1 MYLQKLFLLFREII
15 FLNLL
20 WITILRYLT
29 IKVILYFFKGEEE
42 ILKNKGNGLALLPLG
57 VFLLV
62 YLGSSIM
69 AKDFYAVS
77 VLVPF
82 LAAALTAL
90 IMNKKI
96 KFEEKVEIFCKGA
109 GNSNILLMVLIFIL
123 AGAFAQV
130 AKDMGA
136 VDSTVNLG
144 LSLLPSSLLIPGM
157 FIIGCFIALSIGTSM
172 GTIVALVPIA
182 VGIADKTGIATA
194 LAVGAVVSG
203 AMFGDNLSIIS
214 DTTIAA
220 TRTQGCE
227 MKDKFKMNFI
237 IVLPAAIITALIFM
251 ILTRD
256 AGIVS
261 LEALEFNIFKI
272 LPYII
277 VIATALLGVNVIIV
291 LLLGI
296 LSSGIIGFIFGS
308 FNLIG
313 LFTSIS
319 TGISG
324 MSELIIISI
333 LIAGT
338 IEIIKFN
345 GGIDFI
351 LNKGLKSFKSKR
363 GAEYGIAILVSL
375 VDICTANNTVAIVTV
390 GPIAKNI
397 SDEFDLEPKRV
408 AGIMDMFSC
417 VFQGIIPYGAQLISA
432 AALATLSPFAIMKFL
447 FYPYIMGI
455 CAIIAIYFHWR
466 NK

>member
-1 MYLQKLFLLFREII
+1 M
-15 FLNLL
+15 
-20 WITILRYLT
+20 
-29 IKVILYFFKGEEE
+29 
-42 ILKNKGNGLALLPLG
+42 KNKGNGLALLPLG
-57 VFLLV
+57 VFILV
-62 YLGSSIM
+62 YLGGAM
-69 AKDFYAVS
+69 LAKDFYAIS
-77 VLVPF
+77 IIVPF

-90 IMNKKI
+90 LMNRKESFNDKI
-96 KFEEKVEIFCKGA
+96 EIFCKGA

-123 AGAFAQV
+123 AGSFAQV
-130 AKDMGA
+130 AKEMGA

-144 LSLLPSSLLIPGM
+144 LSLLPSRLLIPGM
-157 FIIGCFIALSIGTSM
+157 FIIGCFISLSIGTSM

-182 VGIADKTGIATA
+182 VGIADKTGIAVA

-227 MKDKFKMNFI
+227 MKDKFKMNFR
-237 IVLPAAIITALIFM
+237 IVLPAAILTAVVFM
-251 ILTRD
+251 VLTRN
-256 AGIVS
+256 ASAIS
-261 LEALEFNIFKI
+261 LDTLDFNLFQI

-296 LSSGIIGFIFGS
+296 LSSGLIGFIFGS
-308 FNLIG
+308 FDILGFFN
-313 LFTSIS
+313 SIS

-338 IEIIKFN
+338 IEIIKHN

-351 LNKGLKSFKSKR
+351 LNKGLRSFKSKR
-363 GAEYGIAILVSL
+363 DAEYGIATLVSL

-390 GPIAKNI
+390 GPIAKDI
-397 SDEFDLEPKRV
+397 SNEFDLEPKRV

-432 AALATLSPFAIMKFL
+432 AGLAAISPFSIMKYL
-447 FYPYIMGI
+447 FYPYLMGI
-455 CAIIAIYFHWR
+455 CAIIAIYFYWR

>member
-1 MYLQKLFLLFREII
+1 M
-15 FLNLL
+15 N
-20 WITILRYLT
+20 
-29 IKVILYFFKGEEE
+29 
-42 ILKNKGNGLALLPLG
+42 NKGNGLALIPLA
-57 VFLLV
+57 VFLVV
-62 YLGSSIM
+62 YLGSSIL
-69 AKDFYAVS
+69 AKDFYAIS
-77 VLVPF
+77 TIVPF

-90 IMNKKI
+90 LMNRKE
-96 KFEEKVEIFCKGA
+96 KFQNKVEIFCKGA
-109 GNSNILLMVLIFIL
+109 GNSNIILMVMIFIL

-157 FIIGCFIALSIGTSM
+157 FIISCFIAVSIGTSM

-182 VGIADKTGIATA
+182 VGIASKTGIESA
-194 LAVGAVVSG
+194 LAGGAIVSG

-227 MKDKFKMNFI
+227 MKDKFRMNFI

-251 ILTRD
+251 ILTRNSD
-256 AGIVS
+256 TIII
-261 LEALEFNIFKI
+261 EALSYNLIKI
-272 LPYII
+272 IPYIM
-277 VIATALLGVNVIIV
+277 VIITALLGVDVIIV

-296 LSSGIIGFIFGS
+296 LSSGIIGFIYGS
-308 FNLIG
+308 FDILGFFN
-313 LFTSIS
+313 SIS

-324 MSELIIISI
+324 MSELIIISL

-338 IEIIKFN
+338 IEIIKYN

-351 LNKGLKSFKSKR
+351 LNKGLKNFKSKR
-363 GAEYGIAILVSL
+363 GAEYGIATLVSL

-390 GPIAKNI
+390 GPIAKDI
-397 SDEFDLEPKRV
+397 SNKYDLEPKRV
-408 AGIMDMFSC
+408 AGILDMFSC

-432 AALATLSPFAIMKFL
+432 AALATISPIAIMKFL
-447 FYPYIMGI
+447 FYPYLMGI
-455 CAIIAIYFHWR
+455 CAIISIYIHWR

>member
-1 MYLQKLFLLFREII
+1 M
-15 FLNLL
+15 N
-20 WITILRYLT
+20 
-29 IKVILYFFKGEEE
+29 
-42 ILKNKGNGLALLPLG
+42 NKGNGLALLPLG

-62 YLGSSIM
+62 YLGTSVI

-77 VLVPF
+77 IIIPF

-96 KFEEKVEIFCKGA
+96 KFDEKVDIFCRGA
-109 GNSNILLMVLIFIL
+109 GNTNILLMVIIFIL
-123 AGAFAQV
+123 AGAFAKV

-144 LSLLPSSLLIPGM
+144 LSLLPSSLLIPGI
-157 FIIGCFIALSIGTSM
+157 FIIGCFISLSIGTSM

-194 LAVGAVVSG
+194 LATGAVVSG

-237 IVLPAAIITALIFM
+237 IVLPAAIITVV
-251 ILTRD
+251 ILMLLTKS
-256 AGIVS
+256 ATVVS
-261 LEALEFNIFKI
+261 LESLEFNLFKI

-277 VIATALLGVNVIIV
+277 VIVTSLIGVNVIIV

-296 LSSGIIGFIFGS
+296 LSSGIIGFILGS
-308 FNLIG
+308 FNMIG
-313 LFTSIS
+313 LFNSIS
-319 TGISG
+319 SGILG

-338 IEIIKFN
+338 IELINFN

-351 LNKGLKSFKSKR
+351 INKGLKSFKSKR
-363 GAEYGIAILVSL
+363 GAEYGIATLVSL

-390 GPIAKNI
+390 GPIAKDI
-397 SDEFDLEPKRV
+397 SNEFDLEPKRV
-408 AGIMDMFSC
+408 AGIMDMFAC
-417 VFQGIIPYGAQLISA
+417 VFQGVIPYGAQLISA
-432 AALATLSPFAIMKFL
+432 AGLAALSPFAIMKFL
-447 FYPYIMGI
+447 FYPYLMGI
-455 CAIIAIYFHWR
+455 CAIISIYIHWR

>member
-1 MYLQKLFLLFREII
+1 M
-15 FLNLL
+15 
-20 WITILRYLT
+20 
-29 IKVILYFFKGEEE
+29 
-42 ILKNKGNGLALLPLG
+42 KNKGNGLALIPLG

-62 YLGSSIM
+62 YLGTSIV

-77 VLVPF
+77 VIVPF

-90 IMNKKI
+90 IMNRKI
-96 KFEEKVEIFCKGA
+96 KFDEKVEIFCKGA
-109 GNSNILLMVLIFIL
+109 GNTNILLMIIIFIL

-144 LSLLPSSLLIPGM
+144 LSLLPSSLLIPGI
-157 FIIGCFIALSIGTSM
+157 FVIGCFIALSIGTSM

-214 DTTIAA
+214 DTTISA

-227 MKDKFKMNFI
+227 MKDKFKMNFK
-237 IVLPAAIITALIFM
+237 IVLPAAIITAVIFM
-251 ILTRD
+251 LLTKNS
-256 AGIVS
+256 AVVN
-261 LEALEFNIFKI
+261 LEVLEFNLFKI

-277 VIATALLGVNVIIV
+277 VIVTALLGVNVIVV

-296 LSSGIIGFIFGS
+296 LSSGVIGFIFGS
-308 FNLIG
+308 FDIIG
-313 LFTSIS
+313 LFNSIS
-319 TGISG
+319 SGISA

-351 LNKGLKSFKSKR
+351 LNKGLKNFKSKR
-363 GAEYGIAILVSL
+363 GAEYGIAMLVSL

-390 GPIAKNI
+390 GPIAKDI
-397 SDEFDLEPKRV
+397 SNEFDLEPKRV
-408 AGIMDMFSC
+408 AGILDMFSC

-432 AALATLSPFAIMKFL
+432 AGLATLSPFAIMKFL
-447 FYPYIMGI
+447 FYPYLMGI
-455 CAIIAIYFHWR
+455 CAIIAIYIHWR
-466 NK
+466 SK

>member
-1 MYLQKLFLLFREII
+1 M
-15 FLNLL
+15 N
-20 WITILRYLT
+20 
-29 IKVILYFFKGEEE
+29 
-42 ILKNKGNGLALLPLG
+42 NKGNVLALIPLG

-62 YLGSSIM
+62 YLGSSIL
-69 AKDFYAVS
+69 ANDFYAVS
-77 VLVPF
+77 IIVPF
-82 LAAALTAL
+82 LAAALSAL
-90 IMNKKI
+90 IMNRKEKFEKKI
-96 KFEEKVEIFCKGA
+96 EIFCKGA
-109 GNSNILLMVLIFIL
+109 GNTNILLMVIIFIL

-144 LSLLPSSLLIPGM
+144 LSLLPSSLIIPGI

-172 GTIVALVPIA
+172 GTIVALAPIA
-182 VGIADKTGIATA
+182 VGIAGKLGIETA

-237 IVLPAAIITALIFM
+237 IVLPAAIITAFIFM
-251 ILTRD
+251 ILTRNTG
-256 AGIVS
+256 AVS
-261 LEALEFNIFKI
+261 LDALEFNLFKI

-277 VIATALLGVNVIIV
+277 VIVTALLGVNVIIV

-296 LSSGIIGFIFGS
+296 LSSGLIGFAYGS
-308 FNLIG
+308 FNILG
-313 LFTSIS
+313 FFNSIS

-338 IEIIKFN
+338 IEIIKYN

-351 LNKGLKSFKSKR
+351 LNKGLKKFKSKR
-363 GAEYGIAILVSL
+363 GAEYGIATLVSL

-397 SDEFDLEPKRV
+397 SNEFDLESKRV
-408 AGIMDMFSC
+408 AGIMDMFAC

-432 AALATLSPFAIMKFL
+432 AGLAAISPFSIMKYL
-447 FYPYIMGI
+447 FYPYLMGI

>member
-1 MYLQKLFLLFREII
+1 M
-15 FLNLL
+15 
-20 WITILRYLT
+20 
-29 IKVILYFFKGEEE
+29 
-42 ILKNKGNGLALLPLG
+42 KNKGNGLALIPLG

-62 YLGSSIM
+62 YLGTSIV

-77 VLVPF
+77 VIVPF

-90 IMNKKI
+90 IMNRKI
-96 KFEEKVEIFCKGA
+96 KFDEKVEIFCKGA
-109 GNSNILLMVLIFIL
+109 GNTNILLMIIIFIL

-144 LSLLPSSLLIPGM
+144 LSLLPSSLLIPGI
-157 FIIGCFIALSIGTSM
+157 FVIGCFIALSIGTSM

-194 LAVGAVVSG
+194 LAVAIAEKTGMPSALVLGAVVGG
-203 AMFGDNLSIIS
+203 AMFGDNLSMIS

-220 TRTQGCE
+220 TKTQGCE
-227 MKDKFKMNFI
+227 MKDKFKMNFK
-237 IVLPAAIITALIFM
+237 IVLPAAIITAVIFM
-251 ILTRD
+251 LLTKNS
-256 AGIVS
+256 AVVN
-261 LEALEFNIFKI
+261 LEVLEFNLFKI

-277 VIATALLGVNVIIV
+277 VIVTALLGVNVIVV

-296 LSSGIIGFIFGS
+296 LSSGVIGFIFGS
-308 FNLIG
+308 FDIIG
-313 LFTSIS
+313 LFNSIS
-319 TGISG
+319 SGISA

-351 LNKGLKSFKSKR
+351 LNKGLKNFKSKR
-363 GAEYGIAILVSL
+363 GAEYGIAMLVSL

-390 GPIAKNI
+390 GPIAKDI
-397 SDEFDLEPKRV
+397 SNEFDLEPKRV
-408 AGIMDMFSC
+408 AGILDMFSC

-432 AALATLSPFAIMKFL
+432 AGLAALSPFAIMKFL
-447 FYPYIMGI
+447 FYPYLMGI
-455 CAIIAIYFHWR
+455 CAIIAIYIHWR
-466 NK
+466 SK

>member
-1 MYLQKLFLLFREII
+1 M
-15 FLNLL
+15 N
-20 WITILRYLT
+20 
-29 IKVILYFFKGEEE
+29 
-42 ILKNKGNGLALLPLG
+42 NKGNGLALLPLG

-62 YLGSSIM
+62 YLGTSII

-77 VLVPF
+77 ILIPF

-90 IMNKKI
+90 IMNKKV
-96 KFEEKVEIFCKGA
+96 KFDEKVDIFCRGA
-109 GNSNILLMVLIFIL
+109 GNTNILLMVIIFIL
-123 AGAFAQV
+123 AGAFAKV

-144 LSLLPSSLLIPGM
+144 LSLLPSSLLIPGI
-157 FIIGCFIALSIGTSM
+157 FIIGCFISLSIGTSM

-194 LAVGAVVSG
+194 LATGAVVSG

-237 IVLPAAIITALIFM
+237 IVLPAAIITAI
-251 ILTRD
+251 ILMLLTKS
-256 AGIVS
+256 ATVVN
-261 LEALEFNIFKI
+261 LEALEFNLFKI

-277 VIATALLGVNVIIV
+277 VIVTSLIGVNVIIV

-296 LSSGIIGFIFGS
+296 LSSGIIGFILGS

-313 LFTSIS
+313 LFNSIS
-319 TGISG
+319 SGILG

-338 IEIIKFN
+338 IELINFN

-351 LNKGLKSFKSKR
+351 INKGLKNFKTKR
-363 GAEYGIAILVSL
+363 GAEYGIATLVSL

-390 GPIAKNI
+390 GPIAKDI
-397 SDEFDLEPKRV
+397 SNEFDLEPKRV
-408 AGIMDMFSC
+408 AGIMDMFAC
-417 VFQGIIPYGAQLISA
+417 VFQGVIPYGAQLISA
-432 AALATLSPFAIMKFL
+432 AGLAALSPFAIMKFL
-447 FYPYIMGI
+447 FYPYLMGI
-455 CAIIAIYFHWR
+455 CAIIAIYIHWR

>member
-1 MYLQKLFLLFREII
+1 M
-15 FLNLL
+15 N
-20 WITILRYLT
+20 
-29 IKVILYFFKGEEE
+29 
-42 ILKNKGNGLALLPLG
+42 NKGNGFALIPLG
-57 VFLLV
+57 VFLAV
-62 YLGSSIM
+62 YLGSSVI

-90 IMNKKI
+90 LMNRKE
-96 KFEEKVEIFCKGA
+96 KFENKIEIFCKGA
-109 GNSNILLMVLIFIL
+109 GNTNILLMIIIFIL

-157 FIIGCFIALSIGTSM
+157 FIIACFIALSIGTSM
-172 GTIVALVPIA
+172 GTIVALIPIA
-182 VGIADKTGIATA
+182 VGIASKIGVDTA
-194 LAVGAVVSG
+194 LSVGAVVSG

-237 IVLPAAIITALIFM
+237 IVLPAAILTTLIFM
-251 ILTRD
+251 FLAKGSSI
-256 AGIVS
+256 A
-261 LEALEFNIFKI
+261 ALGELDFNLFKI

-277 VIATALLGVNVIIV
+277 VIITALLGVNVIIV

-296 LSSGIIGFIFGS
+296 LSSGLIGFVLGS
-308 FNLIG
+308 FNILG
-313 LFTSIS
+313 FFNSIS
-319 TGISG
+319 NGIAG
-324 MSELIIISI
+324 MSELIIISL

-351 LNKGLKSFKSKR
+351 LNKGIKNFKSKR
-363 GAEYGIAILVSL
+363 GAEYGIATLVSL
-375 VDICTANNTVAIVTV
+375 VDVCTANNTVAIVTV
-390 GPIAKNI
+390 GPIAKDI
-397 SDEFDLEPKRV
+397 SDKFELEPKRV
-408 AGIMDMFSC
+408 AGILDMFSC

-432 AALATLSPFAIMKFL
+432 AGLAAISPFAIMKFL
-447 FYPYIMGI
+447 FYPYLMGI
-455 CAIIAIYFHWR
+455 CAIIAIYIHWR

>member
-1 MYLQKLFLLFREII
+1 MNNR
-15 FLNLL
+15 
-20 WITILRYLT
+20 
-29 IKVILYFFKGEEE
+29 
-42 ILKNKGNGLALLPLG
+42 GNGLALIPLG
-57 VFLLV
+57 VFLVV
-62 YLGSSIM
+62 YLGSSII

-77 VLVPF
+77 VIVPF

-90 IMNKKI
+90 IMNRKE
-96 KFEEKVEIFCKGA
+96 KFENKIEIFCKGA
-109 GNSNILLMVLIFIL
+109 GDTNILLMVIIFIL

-182 VGIADKTGIATA
+182 VGIAGKTGMETA

-227 MKDKFKMNFI
+227 MKDKFRMNFI
-237 IVLPAAIITALIFM
+237 IVLPAAIVTALIFM
-251 ILTRD
+251 ILTRNTTSISLD
-256 AGIVS
+256 A
-261 LEALEFNIFKI
+261 LNFNLIKI
-272 LPYII
+272 IPYII
-277 VIATALLGVNVIIV
+277 VIVTALLGVNVIIV

-296 LSSGIIGFIFGS
+296 LSSGLVGFIFGS
-308 FNLIG
+308 FNILG
-313 LFTSIS
+313 FFNSIS

-324 MSELIIISI
+324 MSELIIISL

-338 IEIIKFN
+338 IEIIKYN

-351 LNKGLKSFKSKR
+351 LDKGLKNFKSKR
-363 GAEYGIAILVSL
+363 GAEYGIATLVSL

-397 SDEFDLEPKRV
+397 SNEFDLEPKRV

-432 AALATLSPFAIMKFL
+432 AGLAAISPFSIMRFL
-447 FYPYIMGI
+447 FYPYLMGI
-455 CAIIAIYFHWR
+455 CAIIAIHVHWR
-466 NK
+466 KK

>member
-1 MYLQKLFLLFREII
+1 M
-15 FLNLL
+15 
-20 WITILRYLT
+20 
-29 IKVILYFFKGEEE
+29 
-42 ILKNKGNGLALLPLG
+42 KNKGNGLALIPLG

-62 YLGSSIM
+62 YLGTSIV

-77 VLVPF
+77 VIVPF
-82 LAAALTAL
+82 LAAALSAL
-90 IMNKKI
+90 IMNRKI
-96 KFEEKVEIFCKGA
+96 KFDEKVEIFCKGA
-109 GNSNILLMVLIFIL
+109 GNTNILLMIIIFIL

-144 LSLLPSSLLIPGM
+144 LSLLPSSLLIPGI
-157 FIIGCFIALSIGTSM
+157 FVIGCFIALSIGTSM

-214 DTTIAA
+214 DTTISA

-227 MKDKFKMNFI
+227 MKDKFKMNFK
-237 IVLPAAIITALIFM
+237 IVLPAAIITAVIFM
-251 ILTRD
+251 LLTKNS
-256 AGIVS
+256 AVVN
-261 LEALEFNIFKI
+261 LEVLEFNLFKI

-277 VIATALLGVNVIIV
+277 VIVTALLGVNVIVV

-296 LSSGIIGFIFGS
+296 LSSGVIGFIFGS
-308 FNLIG
+308 FDIIG
-313 LFTSIS
+313 LFNSIS
-319 TGISG
+319 SGISA

-351 LNKGLKSFKSKR
+351 LNKGLKNFKSKR
-363 GAEYGIAILVSL
+363 GAEYGIAMLVSL

-390 GPIAKNI
+390 GPIAKDI
-397 SDEFDLEPKRV
+397 SNEFDLEPKRV
-408 AGIMDMFSC
+408 AGILDMFSC

-432 AALATLSPFAIMKFL
+432 AGLAALSPFAIMKFL
-447 FYPYIMGI
+447 FYPYLMGI
-455 CAIIAIYFHWR
+455 CAIIAIYIHWR
-466 NK
+466 SK

>member
-1 MYLQKLFLLFREII
+1 M
-15 FLNLL
+15 
-20 WITILRYLT
+20 
-29 IKVILYFFKGEEE
+29 
-42 ILKNKGNGLALLPLG
+42 KNKGNGLALIPLG

-62 YLGSSIM
+62 YLGTSIV

-77 VLVPF
+77 VIVPF

-90 IMNKKI
+90 IMNRKI
-96 KFEEKVEIFCKGA
+96 KFDEKVEIFCKGA
-109 GNSNILLMVLIFIL
+109 GNTNILLMIIIFIL

-144 LSLLPSSLLIPGM
+144 LSLLPSSLLIPGI
-157 FIIGCFIALSIGTSM
+157 FVIGCFISLSIGTSM

-214 DTTIAA
+214 DTTISA

-227 MKDKFKMNFI
+227 MKDKFKMNFK
-237 IVLPAAIITALIFM
+237 IVLPAAIITAVIFM
-251 ILTRD
+251 LLTKNS
-256 AGIVS
+256 AVVN
-261 LEALEFNIFKI
+261 LEVLEFNLFKI

-277 VIATALLGVNVIIV
+277 VIVTALLGVNVIVV

-296 LSSGIIGFIFGS
+296 LSSGVVGFIFGS
-308 FNLIG
+308 FDIIG
-313 LFTSIS
+313 LFNSIS
-319 TGISG
+319 SGISG

-351 LNKGLKSFKSKR
+351 LNKGLKNFKSKR
-363 GAEYGIAILVSL
+363 GAEYGIAMLVSL

-390 GPIAKNI
+390 GPIAKDI
-397 SDEFDLEPKRV
+397 SNEFDLEPKRV
-408 AGIMDMFSC
+408 AGILDMFSC

-432 AALATLSPFAIMKFL
+432 AGLAALSPFAIMKFL
-447 FYPYIMGI
+447 FYPYLMGI
-455 CAIIAIYFHWR
+455 CAIIAIYIHWR
-466 NK
+466 SK

>member
-1 MYLQKLFLLFREII
+1 M
-15 FLNLL
+15 N
-20 WITILRYLT
+20 
-29 IKVILYFFKGEEE
+29 
-42 ILKNKGNGLALLPLG
+42 NKGNGLALIPLG

-62 YLGSSIM
+62 YLGSSIL
-69 AKDFYAVS
+69 ANDFYAVS
-77 VLVPF
+77 IIVPF

-90 IMNKKI
+90 IMNRKEKFEKKI
-96 KFEEKVEIFCKGA
+96 EIFCKGA
-109 GNSNILLMVLIFIL
+109 GNTNILLMVIIFIL
-123 AGAFAQV
+123 AGAFAEV
-130 AKDMGA
+130 ASDMGA

-144 LSLLPSSLLIPGM
+144 LSLLPSSLIIPGI

-172 GTIVALVPIA
+172 GTIVALAPIA
-182 VGIADKTGIATA
+182 VGIAGKTGIETA

-237 IVLPAAIITALIFM
+237 IVLPAAIITAFIFM
-251 ILTRD
+251 ILTRNTG
-256 AGIVS
+256 AVS
-261 LEALEFNIFKI
+261 LDALEFNLFKI

-277 VIATALLGVNVIIV
+277 VIVTALLGVNVIIV

-296 LSSGIIGFIFGS
+296 LSSGLIGFAYGS
-308 FNLIG
+308 FNILG
-313 LFTSIS
+313 FFNSIS

-338 IEIIKFN
+338 IEIIKYN

-351 LNKGLKSFKSKR
+351 LNKGMKKFKSKR
-363 GAEYGIAILVSL
+363 GAEYGIATLVSL

-397 SDEFDLEPKRV
+397 SNEFDLEPKRV
-408 AGIMDMFSC
+408 AGIMDMFAC

-432 AALATLSPFAIMKFL
+432 AGLAAISPFAIMKYL
-447 FYPYIMGI
+447 FYPYLMGI

>member
-1 MYLQKLFLLFREII
+1 M
-15 FLNLL
+15 N
-20 WITILRYLT
+20 
-29 IKVILYFFKGEEE
+29 
-42 ILKNKGNGLALLPLG
+42 NKGNGLALLPLG

-62 YLGSSIM
+62 YLGTSII

-77 VLVPF
+77 ILIPF

-90 IMNKKI
+90 IMNKKV
-96 KFEEKVEIFCKGA
+96 KFDEKVDIFCRGA
-109 GNSNILLMVLIFIL
+109 GNTNILLMVIIFIL
-123 AGAFAQV
+123 AGAFAKV

-144 LSLLPSSLLIPGM
+144 LSLLPSSLLIPGI
-157 FIIGCFIALSIGTSM
+157 FIIGCFISLSIGTSM

-194 LAVGAVVSG
+194 LATGAVVSG

-237 IVLPAAIITALIFM
+237 IVLPAAIITAI
-251 ILTRD
+251 ILMLLTKS
-256 AGIVS
+256 ATVVN
-261 LEALEFNIFKI
+261 LEALEFNLFKI

-277 VIATALLGVNVIIV
+277 VIVTSLIGVNVIIV

-296 LSSGIIGFIFGS
+296 LSSGIIGFILGS

-313 LFTSIS
+313 LFSSIS
-319 TGISG
+319 SGILG

-338 IEIIKFN
+338 IELINFN

-351 LNKGLKSFKSKR
+351 INKGLKNFKTKR
-363 GAEYGIAILVSL
+363 GAEYGIATLVSL

-390 GPIAKNI
+390 GPIAKDI
-397 SDEFDLEPKRV
+397 SNEFDLEPKRV
-408 AGIMDMFSC
+408 AGIMDMFAC
-417 VFQGIIPYGAQLISA
+417 VFQGVIPYGAQLISA
-432 AALATLSPFAIMKFL
+432 AGLAALSPFAIMKFL
-447 FYPYIMGI
+447 FYPYLMGI
-455 CAIIAIYFHWR
+455 CAIISIYIHWR

>member
-1 MYLQKLFLLFREII
+1 M
-15 FLNLL
+15 
-20 WITILRYLT
+20 
-29 IKVILYFFKGEEE
+29 
-42 ILKNKGNGLALLPLG
+42 KNKGNGLALLPLG
-57 VFLLV
+57 VFILV
-62 YLGSSIM
+62 YLGGAM
-69 AKDFYAVS
+69 LAKDFYAIS
-77 VLVPF
+77 IIVPF

-90 IMNKKI
+90 LMNRKESFNDKI
-96 KFEEKVEIFCKGA
+96 EIFCKGA

-123 AGAFAQV
+123 AGSFAQV
-130 AKDMGA
+130 AKEMGA

-144 LSLLPSSLLIPGM
+144 LSLLPSRLLIPGM
-157 FIIGCFIALSIGTSM
+157 FIIGCFISLSIGTSM

-182 VGIADKTGIATA
+182 VGIADKTGIAVA

-214 DTTIAA
+214 DTTIVA

-227 MKDKFKMNFI
+227 MKDKFKMNFR
-237 IVLPAAIITALIFM
+237 IVLPAAILTAVVFM
-251 ILTRD
+251 VLTRNASAISLD
-256 AGIVS
+256 A
-261 LEALEFNIFKI
+261 LDFNLFQI

-296 LSSGIIGFIFGS
+296 LSSGLIGFIFGS
-308 FNLIG
+308 FDILGFFN
-313 LFTSIS
+313 SIS

-338 IEIIKFN
+338 IEIIKHN

-351 LNKGLKSFKSKR
+351 LNKGLRSFKSKR
-363 GAEYGIAILVSL
+363 GAEYGIATLVSL

-390 GPIAKNI
+390 GPIAKDI
-397 SDEFDLEPKRV
+397 SNEFDLEPKRV

-432 AALATLSPFAIMKFL
+432 AGLAAISPFSIMKYL
-447 FYPYIMGI
+447 FYPYLMGI
-455 CAIIAIYFHWR
+455 CAIIAIYFYWR